1 MNILI
6 DFVILPIVLILL
18 VTLGVGVFKKGL
30 KIVQEYERAVIFR
43 LGRLQSV
50 KGPGLFVIV
59 PFLDVVKKVVDLRVI
74 TLEVPRQE
82 VITRDNVTV
91 SVDAVVYFR
100 VVDPAAVVVQVEDYW
115 QATSNIAQTTL
126 RDVMGQ
132 SELDELLAHREEV
145 NRKLQGIIDQA
156 TKPWGIKVRMV
167 EVRDM
172 ELPESMQRAM
182 AKQAEAERE
191 KQATIIHASGE
202 LEASRQLVEAAHIMS
217 GEPDALQLRYLQTLT
232 EVSAE
237 KNSTIIF
244 PVPLEFLRAFMP
256 SLAADTHGS
265 SVVNPATVVVP
276 QPAGQTENT
285 SNNNQPKNMALLNEL
300 LKKQRESVK

>member
-1 MNILI
+1 MNIVI

-18 VTLGVGVFKKGL
+18 VTLGGGMFKRGL
-30 KIVQEYERAVIFR
+30 KVVQEYERAVIFR

-50 KGPGLFVIV
+50 KGPGLFVII
-59 PFLDVVKKVVDLRVI
+59 PFLDVVKQVVDLRVI

-91 SVDAVVYFR
+91 RVNAVVYFR
-100 VVDPAAVVVQVEDYW
+100 VVDPAAVVVQVEDYKR
-115 QATSNIAQTTL
+115 ATLNIAQTTL
-126 RDVMGQ
+126 RDVIGQ
-132 SELDELLAHREEV
+132 SDLDELLTHQEEI
-145 NRKLQGIIDQA
+145 NWKLQGIIDQA

-202 LEASRQLVEAAHIMS
+202 LEASRQLAEAAHIMS
-217 GEPDALQLRYLQTLT
+217 GEPDAIQLRYLQTLT
-232 EVSAE
+232 DVSAE

-244 PVPLEFLRAFMP
+244 PVPLELLRAFMP
-256 SLAADTHGS
+256 SLVANAHGS
-265 SVVNPATVVVP
+265 SVVNPATMVMP
-276 QPAGQTENT
+276 QPTGQTENNL
-285 SNNNQPKNMALLNEL
+285 NNRKKMAVPNEFF
-300 LKKQRESVK
+300 K

>member
-18 VTLGVGVFKKGL
+18 VTLGVGVFKKGF
-30 KIVQEYERAVIFR
+30 KVVQEYERAVIFR

-50 KGPGLFVIV
+50 KGPGLFVII

-82 VITRDNVTV
+82 VITRDNVTIRV
-91 SVDAVVYFR
+91 NAVVYFR
-100 VVDPAAVVVQVEDYW
+100 VADPAAVVVQVEDYW
-115 QATSNIAQTTL
+115 RATSNIAQTTL

-132 SELDELLAHREEV
+132 SDLDELLTHREEI
-145 NRKLQGIIDQA
+145 NQKLQGIIDQA

-202 LEASRQLVEAAHIMS
+202 LEASRQLAEAAHIMS
-217 GEPDALQLRYLQTLT
+217 DEPDAIQLRYLQTLT
-232 EVSAE
+232 DVSAE

-244 PVPLEFLRAFMP
+244 PVPLELLRAFTP
-256 SLAADTHGS
+256 SLVADAHGNN
-265 SVVNPATVVVP
+265 VVNPATLEIP
-276 QPAGQTENT
+276 DPAKMTEEKK
-285 SNNNQPKNMALLNEL
+285 NNHYPPHSALLRKL
-300 LKKQRESVK
+300 LEKHGEKA

>member
-18 VTLGVGVFKKGL
+18 VILGAGMIKRGL

-43 LGRLQSV
+43 LGRLHGV
-50 KGPGLFVIV
+50 KGPGLFVII
-59 PFLDVVKKVVDLRVI
+59 PFLDVIKKVVDLRVI

-132 SELDELLAHREEV
+132 SNLDELLTRREEI

-167 EVRDM
+167 EVRDI

-191 KQATIIHASGE
+191 KQATVIHASGE
-202 LEASRQLVEAAHIMS
+202 LEASRQLAEAAHIMS
-217 GEPDALQLRYLQTLT
+217 GEPDAIQLRYLQTLT
-232 EVSAE
+232 DVSAE

-244 PVPLEFLRAFMP
+244 PVPLELLRAFTP
-256 SLAADTHGS
+256 SLVADAHGS
-265 SVVNPATVVVP
+265 SVVNPTILETP
-276 QPAGQTENT
+276 DPAKTAEEKK
-285 SNNNQPKNMALLNEL
+285 NNHYPKNSALLKEL
-300 LKKQRESVK
+300 LEKHGEKA

>member
-1 MNILI
+1 MMI

-30 KIVQEYERAVIFR
+30 KVVQEYERAVIFR
-43 LGRLQSV
+43 LGRLHSV
-50 KGPGLFVIV
+50 KGPGLFMII
-59 PFLDVVKKVVDLRVI
+59 PFLDVIKKVVDLRVI

-91 SVDAVVYFR
+91 RVNAVVYFR

-132 SELDELLAHREEV
+132 SDLDELLTRREEI

-191 KQATIIHASGE
+191 KLATIIHASGE
-202 LEASRQLVEAAHIMS
+202 LEASRQLAEAAHIMS
-217 GEPDALQLRYLQTLT
+217 GEPDAIQLRYLQTLT

-244 PVPLEFLRAFMP
+244 PVPLELLKAFMP
-256 SLAADTHGS
+256 PVVDDGHGS
-265 SVVNPATVVVP
+265 SVVNPAILETP
-276 QPAGQTENT
+276 DPAKTAEEKK
-285 SNNNQPKNMALLNEL
+285 NNHYPKNSALLRKL
-300 LKKQRESVK
+300 LEKHGEKA

>member
-30 KIVQEYERAVIFR
+30 KVVQEYERAVIFR

-50 KGPGLFVIV
+50 KGPGLFVII

-91 SVDAVVYFR
+91 RVNAVVYFR
-100 VVDPAAVVVQVEDYW
+100 VADPAAVVVQVEDYW

-132 SELDELLAHREEV
+132 SDLDELLTHREEI

-202 LEASRQLVEAAHIMS
+202 LEASRQLAEAAHIMS
-217 GEPDALQLRYLQTLT
+217 GEPDAIQLRYLQTLT
-232 EVSAE
+232 DVSAE

-244 PVPLEFLRAFMP
+244 PVPLEFLRAFTP
-256 SLAADTHGS
+256 TLVADAHS
-265 SVVNPATVVVP
+265 NSVVNPTSLEILD
-276 QPAGQTENT
+276 PAKTTEEKK
-285 SNNNQPKNMALLNEL
+285 NNHYPTHSALLRKL
-300 LKKQRESVK
+300 LEKHGEKA

>member
-1 MNILI
+1 MSSSMIIFGLFLIWLFNSVKIL
-6 DFVILPIVLILL
+6 
-18 VTLGVGVFKKGL
+18 K
-30 KIVQEYERAVIFR
+30 EYERAVIFR
-43 LGRLQSV
+43 LGRLHGV
-50 KGPGLFVIV
+50 KGPGLFMIV
-59 PFLDVVKKVVDLRVI
+59 PFLDVIKKVVDLRVI

-82 VITRDNVTV
+82 VITRDNVTITV
-91 SVDAVVYFR
+91 NAVVYFR
-100 VVDPAAVVVQVEDYW
+100 VVDPAAVVVQVEDYEL
-115 QATSNIAQTTL
+115 ATLNIAQTTL

-132 SELDELLAHREEV
+132 SNLDELLTHREEV
-145 NRKLQGIIDQA
+145 NRKLQGIIDLA

-202 LEASRQLVEAAHIMS
+202 LEASRQLAEAAHIIS

-232 EVSAE
+232 DVSAE

-244 PVPLEFLRAFMP
+244 PVPLEILKAFIP
-256 SLAADTHGS
+256 SLVTDAQKNE
-265 SVVNPATVVVP
+265 VVTPATMVMP
-276 QPAGQTENT
+276 QPVKQAENN
-285 SNNNQPKNMALLNEL
+285 SNNGQKTAVPTEFLVRK
-300 LKKQRESVK
+300 